1 MFHNNFYIV
10 KHKVIIHHQQN
21 IEGISREDKNVLKI
35 LETGAKENIEH
46 NDVPPPFE
54 HTNIK
59 LPYNRNQAIRRMK
72 QLQLWFQKE
81 LKISWR
87 LNEAY
92 LRTLRLRAG
101 KKTKNKGKPRYLAFH
116 MELEIQVNQAKESTF
131 GIQIRNSLQGDM
143 EAMFYEVQVSDNQRS
158 FVRYLYRKSDNFEDA
173 WLTIKCA
180 SISAYTSTP
189 GFCNYAFRK
198 QLIIHQ
204 ILEQVLQKH
213 G

>member
-10 KHKVIIHHQQN
+10 KHKVIIHHQLN

-81 LKISWR
+81 LKIS
-87 LNEAY
+87 
-92 LRTLRLRAG
+92 
-101 KKTKNKGKPRYLAFH
+101 
-116 MELEIQVNQAKESTF
+116 
-131 GIQIRNSLQGDM
+131 
-143 EAMFYEVQVSDNQRS
+143 
-158 FVRYLYRKSDNFEDA
+158 
-173 WLTIKCA
+173 
-180 SISAYTSTP
+180 
-189 GFCNYAFRK
+189 
-198 QLIIHQ
+198 
-204 ILEQVLQKH
+204 
-213 G
+213 